1 MGTGKGVGVGVGVKG
16 EGRTAVRV
24 PGMHVS
30 HVSRVSHVADT
41 TQRRRNTSR
50 LAQGVLPAALSLAE
64 RVHRL

>member
-1 MGTGKGVGVGVGVKG
+1 MGTGKGVGVKG
-16 EGRTAVRV
+16 MGKPAVRV

-30 HVSRVSHVADT
+30 RVSRASLVADT

-50 LAQGVLPAALSLAE
+50 LAQSVLPAALSLAE